1 MAKADLH
8 AIKSL
13 LPYLWPKGALELRLR
28 VVAAMSCLIVAKLA
42 SVAVPLYYKRAV
54 DALTPHAS
62 AIIVAPV
69 ALILAY
75 AGLRVAGQI
84 FGEFR
89 DAIFAKVAQ
98 RAVRRI
104 GLATFRHLHSLS
116 LRFHLD
122 RQTGG
127 MSRAIERGTAGIA
140 FLLQFMLFNVL
151 PTLVEL
157 ILVSVVL
164 WKLYDAVFALVT
176 LATILI
182 YIAFTVTVTEWRTK
196 FRREMNERDTE
207 ANAKAIDSLLNYE
220 TVKYFGNEEH
230 EARRYD
236 AALARY
242 ERAAVKSQTS
252 LSTLNVGQ
260 GAVIAIGLTAVMI
273 MAGKGVAAG
282 KMTVGDFVLV
292 NSYLVQL
299 YLPLNFLGFVYR
311 QIRQSLADI
320 EQMVKLLQVER
331 EVDDGPDA
339 RPLPP
344 GPGGIEFRH
353 VDFAYDARRP
363 ILHDLSFVVPPGRM
377 VAVVGASGAGKSTL
391 SRLLYRFYDVSGGA
405 ITIDGQDI
413 RAVTQASLR
422 AAIGIVPQDTV
433 LFNDTIRYNILYGRP
448 DATDAEVEEAA
459 RLARIHDFVTGLP
472 DGYDT
477 RVGERG
483 LKLSG
488 GEKQRVAIARVILKR
503 PRILVFDE
511 ATSALDSKTE
521 KEIQASLDQVSQ
533 GVSTLVIAHRLSTV
547 VAADAIL
554 VLDQGR
560 VAERGTHFELLEKNG
575 LYAAMW
581 RRQMEAR
588 AAEAVVAEAA
598 KDEAAE

>member
-1 MAKADLH
+1 
-8 AIKSL
+8 
-13 LPYLWPKGALELRLR
+13 
-28 VVAAMSCLIVAKLA
+28 
-42 SVAVPLYYKRAV
+42 
-54 DALTPHAS
+54 
-62 AIIVAPV
+62 
-69 ALILAY
+69 
-75 AGLRVAGQI
+75 
-84 FGEFR
+84 
-89 DAIFAKVAQ
+89 
-98 RAVRRI
+98 
-104 GLATFRHLHSLS
+104 
-116 LRFHLD
+116 
-122 RQTGG
+122 
-127 MSRAIERGTAGIA
+127 
-140 FLLQFMLFNVL
+140 MLFNIL

-157 ILVSVVL
+157 LLVSAVL
-164 WKLYDAVFALVT
+164 WKLYDVVFAIVT
-176 LATILI
+176 LGTILT
-182 YIAFTVTVTEWRTK
+182 YIAFTITVTEWRTK
-196 FRREMNERDTE
+196 YRREMNERDTQ

-236 AALARY
+236 AALSLF
-242 ERAAVKSQTS
+242 EKAAVKSQTS
-252 LSTLNVGQ
+252 LSWLNVGQ
-260 GAVIAIGLTAVMI
+260 GAIIAIGLTAVMI
-273 MAGKGVAAG
+273 MAGNGVAAG

-331 EVDDGPDA
+331 EVDDAPDA
-339 RPLPP
+339 IKLPE
-344 GPGGIEFRH
+344 GPGAIDFWH
-353 VDFAYDARRP
+353 VNFAYDPRRP
-363 ILHDLSFVVPPGRM
+363 ILEDLNFAVPPGKM

-391 SRLLYRFYDVSGGA
+391 SRLLYRFYDVTGGA
-405 ITIDGQDI
+405 IAIDGNDI
-413 RAVTQASLR
+413 RTLTQHSLR

-459 RLARIHDFVTGLP
+459 KLARIHDFVTGLP
-472 DGYDT
+472 DGYAT
-477 RVGERG
+477 KVGERG

-533 GVSTLVIAHRLSTV
+533 GVTTLVIAHRLSTV
-547 VAADAIL
+547 VAADGIL
-554 VLDQGR
+554 VLEHGK

-575 LYAAMW
+575 LYATMW

-588 AAEAVVAEAA
+588 AAETVIAEVEKEEA
-598 KDEAAE
+598 KDQAAE